1 MFFSLLLTQED
12 SQLQGLLNDFTS
24 TPPSSDWFSD
34 TEQGLDWDLPSPSG
48 FNNIYGSMQ
57 FQDGFDTAEFVTSL
71 TVEPDEYHCEGL
83 TGQGSSAVNGRNLNN
98 GSAGRLSAGPQSPQK
113 GVYGKDG
120 GSSSN
125 TDTAVLQGSC
135 LQAKDRAEYGS
146 VIDLLQNKNPI
157 REFNRDSKVTE
168 KANRKRS
175 SIWNEPVG
183 MNKKG
188 SFSSPE
194 TASASHEPSSSPGYL
209 VNLLLGILLFVV
221 LIAVMVIDINAKV

>member
-57 FQDGFDTAEFVTSL
+57 FQDGFDTAEFV
-71 TVEPDEYHCEGL
+71 VDPDEYHCEGL
-83 TGQGSSAVNGRNLNN
+83 TGQGSPAVDGRNLNN

-113 GVYGKDG
+113 GVHGKDG

-194 TASASHEPSSSPGYL
+194 TASASHEPSSPGYI

>member
-1 MFFSLLLTQED
+1 M
-12 SQLQGLLNDFTS
+12 
-24 TPPSSDWFSD
+24 
-34 TEQGLDWDLPSPSG
+34 
-48 FNNIYGSMQ
+48 
-57 FQDGFDTAEFVTSL
+57 
-71 TVEPDEYHCEGL
+71 H
-83 TGQGSSAVNGRNLNN
+83 
-98 GSAGRLSAGPQSPQK
+98 
-113 GVYGKDG
+113 GKDG